1 VKKGAIA
8 GAASAVALSAI
19 GFLIEMYLLSPRGF
33 PVSVHP
39 PMALFFPIAL
49 CAFLFPIACILLAP
63 RATRRIAE
71 TAAAFC
77 AAYVVAGLLG
87 MIATDRARKYTFARL
102 GSRSAGL
109 VTAIHAFEVD
119 HRRPPS
125 SLHELVPGYLPAV
138 PRTGMGAYPDYYYKY
153 EARDDGGWRLWVPA
167 TEGPFSWDSFVYDPY
182 RREWRYLTD

>member
-1 VKKGAIA
+1 MKKGAIA
-8 GAASAVALSAI
+8 GAASAVAVSAI

-39 PMALFFPIAL
+39 SMALFFPIVL

-87 MIATDRARKYTFARL
+87 MIATDRARKYTFAGL

-125 SLHELVPGYLPAV
+125 SLHELVPAYLPAV
-138 PRTGMGAYPDYYYKY
+138 PRTGMGAYPHY
-153 EARDDGGWRLWVPA
+153 EYQTRDGGGWRLWVPA
-167 TEGPFSWDSFVYDPY
+167 SEGPFSWDTFVYDPH
-182 RREWRYLTD
+182 RREWRYLID